1 MKKTILA
8 LTIPALFATSVSAVE
23 IYSDEEGSK
32 IDLYGRLQYDM
43 GSFDYQNNDGEADNF
58 GGQGKARLG
67 VNVDYNLNQDV
78 DLIGKYEVQLRSEDK
93 NNPNINNSYNANGS
107 EDDITTRYAWLGFR
121 FQDTTDLTFG
131 KSEAPRAL
139 LTDLTDTFDI
149 FGGTVTKA
157 TGWNRVD
164 DQIRLA
170 YAAYGFDVRAA
181 YSFSDSAK
189 FDGNGKAV
197 PNVNGGFDVG
207 TKNRYGI
214 AAGYTLPIN
223 LGIVASF
230 DRTDYGGDAEFNTIP
245 ATRHDNNTDWG
256 LGVHYTID
264 GFYFA
269 GLYGQRNFDYYN
281 AENGG
286 NRYWELQ
293 AAYNV
298 ENWTLTADY
307 ENQKGRKADSGKD
320 AQKVD
325 QYTLGARYAFTPK
338 TRVFAEYVIN
348 DVSGYDDLYGV
359 GIQYNF

>member
-32 IDLYGRLQYDM
+32 IDLYGRLQYDA
-43 GSFDYQNNDGEADNF
+43 GSFGYQKDNPNGNSDANKADNF
-58 GGQGKARLG
+58 GGQGKARVG
-67 VNVDYNLNQDV
+67 FNVDYNLNQDV
-78 DLIGKYEVQLRSEDK
+78 NLIGKYEAQIRSEDD
-93 NNPNINNSYNANGS
+93 NTYNESKSGKG
-107 EDDITTRYAWLGFR
+107 ITTRYAWLGFR
-121 FQDTTDLTFG
+121 FQDTTDVTFG

-181 YSFSDSAK
+181 YSFSDDAK
-189 FDGNGKAV
+189 LDGNSGL
-197 PNVNGGFDVG
+197 
-207 TKNRYGI
+207 KNRYGI

-223 LGIVASF
+223 LGFVASF
-230 DRTDYGGDAEFNTIP
+230 DRTDYGGNAQYAPSLDADE
-245 ATRHDNNTDWG
+245 RHDNSTDWG

-269 GLYGQRNFDYYN
+269 GLYGQRNFDYYDN
-281 AENGG
+281 ANYENGG

-307 ENQKGRKADSGKD
+307 ENQKGRKGDSSGDRAAD
-320 AQKVD
+320 QKVD

-348 DVSGYDDLYGV
+348 DVKGKDDLYGV

>member
-43 GSFDYQNNDGEADNF
+43 GALDYQSNGDAENF
-58 GGQGKARLG
+58 GGEGEARLG
-67 VNVDYNLNQDV
+67 VNVQYGLNQDV
-78 DLIGKYEVQLRSEDK
+78 DLIGKYEAEIASENETSFDVLGDEVK
-93 NNPNINNSYNANGS
+93 KDSGVN
-107 EDDITTRYAWLGFR
+107 TRYAWLGFR

-149 FGGTVTKA
+149 FGGTVA
-157 TGWNRVD
+157 DAGSFNRVD

-181 YSFSDSAK
+181 YSFNDNAK
-189 FDGNGKAV
+189 KDGNF
-197 PNVNGGFDVG
+197 NI
-207 TKNRYGI
+207 KNRYGI

-223 LGIVASF
+223 LGFVASF
-230 DRTDYGGDAEFNTIP
+230 DRTDYGGNAKFFDRAPGTWGT
-245 ATRHDNNTDWG
+245 AALGDLDRSHDNNTDWG

-281 AENGG
+281 YENGG

-307 ENQKGRKADSGKD
+307 ENQKGRKGDSSGDRAKL
-320 AQKVD
+320 QKVD

-348 DVSGYDDLYGV
+348 DVSGKDDLYGV

>member
-43 GSFDYQNNDGEADNF
+43 GAFGYQNNDGEADNF
-58 GGQGKARLG
+58 GGQGKARVG
-67 VNVDYNLNQDV
+67 FNVDYNLNQDV
-78 DLIGKYEVQLRSEDK
+78 DLIGKYEAQIRSEDDDT
-93 NNPNINNSYNANGS
+93 YNES
-107 EDDITTRYAWLGFR
+107 ESGKGITTRYSWLGFR
-121 FQDTTDLTFG
+121 FQDTTDVTFG

-149 FGGTVTKA
+149 FGGDVTKA

-181 YSFSDSAK
+181 YAFNDNAK
-189 FDGNGKAV
+189 
-197 PNVNGGFDVG
+197 VNGNPGIKD
-207 TKNRYGI
+207 RYGI

-223 LGIVASF
+223 LGFVASY
-230 DRTDYGGDAEFNTIP
+230 DRTDWGGNSQFIGSGA
-245 ATRHDNNTDWG
+245 DNSTDWG
-256 LGVHYTID
+256 LGAHYTID

-269 GLYGQRNFDYYN
+269 GLYGQRNDDFYDGRGDN
-281 AENGG
+281 AGS
-286 NRYWELQ
+286 RYWELQ

-298 ENWTLTADY
+298 ENWTLTVDY
-307 ENQKGRKADSGKD
+307 ANEKGRKADSGDKIY
-320 AQKVD
+320 D

-348 DVSGYDDLYGV
+348 EVSGEDDLYGV

>member
-43 GSFDYQNNDGEADNF
+43 GSFGYQPNGDADNF
-58 GGQGKARLG
+58 GGQGKARVG
-67 VNVDYNLNQDV
+67 FNVDYNLNQDV
-78 DLIGKYEVQLRSEDK
+78 DLIGKYEAQIRSENK
-93 NNPNINNSYNANGS
+93 NTVNRNGS
-107 EDDITTRYAWLGFR
+107 NDDVSTRYAWLGFR
-121 FQDTTDLTFG
+121 FQDTTDVTFG

-149 FGGTVTKA
+149 FGGTVTNA
-157 TGWNRVD
+157 TGFNRVD

-170 YAAYGFDVRAA
+170 YAANGFDVRAA

-189 FDGNGKAV
+189 FDGNGGLNYV
-197 PNVNGGFDVG
+197 EHDSNGNPVNNTGI
-207 TKNRYGI
+207 KNRYGI

-223 LGIVASF
+223 LGFVASF
-230 DRTDYGGDAEFNTIP
+230 DRTDYGGDAEFQSGLGS
-245 ATRHDNNTDWG
+245 RDNNTDWG

-307 ENQKGRKADSGKD
+307 ENQKGRKADSSGARAD
-320 AQKVD
+320 LQKVD

-348 DVSGYDDLYGV
+348 DVSGKDDLYGV

>member
-43 GSFDYQNNDGEADNF
+43 GSFDYQPNGDADNF
-58 GGQGKARLG
+58 GGQGKARVG

-78 DLIGKYEVQLRSEDK
+78 DLIGKYEVQLRSEDE
-93 NNPNINNSYNANGS
+93 NGYNANGS

-149 FGGTVTKA
+149 FGGTVANA
-157 TGWNRVD
+157 TGFNRVD

-181 YSFSDSAK
+181 YSFADDAK
-189 FDGNGKAV
+189 WDGNAGLK
-197 PNVNGGFDVG
+197 D
-207 TKNRYGI
+207 RYGI

-223 LGIVASF
+223 LGLVASF
-230 DRTDYGGDAEFNTIP
+230 DRTDFGGDAKSLTGVNS
-245 ATRHDNNTDWG
+245 RDNNTDWG

-281 AENGG
+281 YENGG

-307 ENQKGRKADSGKD
+307 ENQKGRKGDSSGARADL
-320 AQKVD
+320 QKVD

-348 DVSGYDDLYGV
+348 DVSGKDDLYGV

>member
-32 IDLYGRLQYDM
+32 IDLYGRLQFDA
-43 GSFDYQNNDGEADNF
+43 GSFGYQADNPNGSADKSKDADNF
-58 GGQGKARLG
+58 GGQGKARIG

-78 DLIGKYEVQLRSEDK
+78 DLIGKYEAQIRSEDK
-93 NNPNINNSYNANGS
+93 NTLNRNGS
-107 EDDITTRYAWLGFR
+107 DDDVSTRYAWLGFR
-121 FQDTTDLTFG
+121 FQDTTDVTFG

-149 FGGTVTKA
+149 FGGTATNA
-157 TGWNRVD
+157 TGFNRVD

-170 YAAYGFDVRAA
+170 YAAYGADIRAA
-181 YSFSDSAK
+181 YSFSDDAK
-189 FDGNGKAV
+189 FDGNSGL
-197 PNVNGGFDVG
+197 
-207 TKNRYGI
+207 KNRYGI

-223 LGIVASF
+223 LGFVASF
-230 DRTDYGGDAEFNTIP
+230 DRTDFGGNNTYN
-245 ATRHDNNTDWG
+245 DNNTDWG
-256 LGVHYTID
+256 VGTHYTID

-269 GLYGQRNFDYYN
+269 GLYGQRNFDRKDPN
-281 AENGG
+281 QNGG

-298 ENWTLTADY
+298 ENWTLTVDY
-307 ENQKGRKADSGKD
+307 ENQKGRKADSGND
-320 AQKVD
+320 AEKLD

-348 DVSGYDDLYGV
+348 EVSGYDDLYGV